1 VEVSRAPFGW
11 YKAFKISCK
20 GHPLSELS
28 REIRIAPKK
37 AEQTEQIDNIA
48 LLKQISKAKLSK
60 DNLKDNDHRILG
72 QKLDLFSFYDVAP
85 GMVFWHAKGLIIR
98 NALIDFWRDEHRK
111 AGYQEIKTPQIMS
124 DILWKVS
131 GHWEH
136 YKDNIFLTSY
146 DQRQFC
152 AKPMNC
158 PGGILVFNSRERS
171 YRELPLR
178 MSELGEV
185 HRVELSGVLS
195 GLFRVIQFTQDDA
208 HVYCM
213 EEQLES
219 EINAIISLIDKF
231 YKLFGFQYRME
242 LSTKPENSMGD
253 PLLWEKAESTLKKVL
268 DGRNVTYEI
277 NAGDGAFYGPKID
290 FKIRDSLNREWQ
302 TATIQLDF
310 QMPERFQIK
319 YAGDDGRM
327 HQPIMLHRTI
337 YGSLERF
344 IGILLE
350 HVNGNLPVWL
360 APAQVRIIS
369 FRESNARSSEA
380 VYQRLFDLG
389 YRVELDLSPGTVEGK
404 IRDAEMQKIP
414 YIIVMGDKEEQSN
427 TLAIRRHGTKGAKFG
442 VKLEDFEG
450 QLAEECRMKQ
460 FN

>member
-1 VEVSRAPFGW
+1 
-11 YKAFKISCK
+11 
-20 GHPLSELS
+20 
-28 REIRIAPKK
+28 
-37 AEQTEQIDNIA
+37 
-48 LLKQISKAKLSK
+48 
-60 DNLKDNDHRILG
+60 
-72 QKLDLFSFYDVAP
+72 
-85 GMVFWHAKGLIIR
+85 M
-98 NALIDFWRDEHRK
+98 
-111 AGYQEIKTPQIMS
+111 
-124 DILWKVS
+124 
-131 GHWEH
+131 
-136 YKDNIFLTSY
+136 
-146 DQRQFC
+146 
-152 AKPMNC
+152 
-158 PGGILVFNSRERS
+158 
-171 YRELPLR
+171 R

-208 HVYCM
+208 HIYCM

-219 EINAIISLIDKF
+219 EINSIINLIDKF

-268 DGRNVTYEI
+268 DGRNVKYEI

-290 FKIRDSLNREWQ
+290 FKIKDSLNREWQ

-319 YAGDDGRM
+319 YAGDDGKM
-327 HQPIMLHRTI
+327 HAPIMLHRTV

-344 IGILLE
+344 IGVLLE

-360 APAQVRIIS
+360 APVQARVIS
-369 FRESNARSSEA
+369 FREDNAKATGA

-389 YRVELDLSPGTVEGK
+389 YRVEMDQSPGTVEGK

-427 TLAIRRHGTKGAKFG
+427 TLAIRRHGAKGAKFG
-442 VKLEDFEG
+442 VKLEDFEK
-450 QLAEECRMKQ
+450 QLSEECRLKQ
-460 FN
+460 FS